1 MDDNGIG
8 HHRNKFS
15 GMFPIS
21 RINTNFRKLPE
32 GWPSLHPLFKLGSV
46 FLGYYY
52 SLPFLLRPL
61 KIIHQFDNARWTM
74 DNVHWTFI
82 SNRGGFGDDEKGRRQ
97 TFPCVKRIPKPISCW
112 PLCSQRRILPPLAG
126 QTYRLRPFRG
136 VGVSNNLFRAV
147 GFVEHF
153 STFEAFFI
161 AGCLLG
167 GPSIHP
173 SIYQPIFFNLK
184 MMQRQRGKT
193 LE

>member
-15 GMFPIS
+15 GMFPMS

-61 KIIHQFDNARWTM
+61 KINHQFDNARWTM
-74 DNVHWTFI
+74 DIHLKQGWLWRWWKRAAANVSVCKTH
-82 SNRGGFGDDEKGRRQ
+82 
-97 TFPCVKRIPKPISCW
+97 PKANYLLTTLLSEAHFASPW
-112 PLCSQRRILPPLAG
+112 RAG

-153 STFEAFFI
+153 STFSAFFI